1 MESLTAAEVVG
12 RTLAALGVRDA
23 FGVLGSGNFVATQAL
38 HAAGA
43 AFHHARHEGGAICM
57 ADGYARVS
65 GRVGV
70 CSVHQGPG
78 FTNAMTGLTEAAKA
92 APRCCCWPAR
102 RRPRRCARTSG
113 STRRRWPRP
122 SARRPSAC
130 TPGRARRTMSRGR
143 CGARRWSAGRS
154 CSACRST
161 SRREP
166 APDCRRRAAS
176 APALHAPAPSP
187 AAVAEV
193 AALIAAARRPVIIAG
208 RGAVL
213 AGAGEA
219 LEALGDA
226 IGAVLATSAMGHG
239 LFAGS
244 PWAVGISGGFASPVA
259 ARLIAES
266 DLVLAFGASLT
277 RWTTRDGAL
286 IDAGAKVVQVDVDPD
301 ALGAHRPVDVAVV
314 GDAAA
319 TARAL
324 LDAGVQ
330 DSGVRDDALAAEI
343 AAGSWRD
350 EPYED
355 AGADGRMDPRTLSIA
370 LDALLP
376 PERTVAVDSGHFMG
390 FPPMYLRVPDPAGF
404 VFTQAF
410 QSIGLGLA
418 SGIGAAIARPDRL
431 TVACLGDGGALMAL
445 PELET
450 LARLRLPMLVVVYN
464 DAAYGAEVHHFR
476 PQGHP
481 VELVQFPD
489 TDFAALAEAAGARG
503 LTVRARGGPGRDR
516 ALAGRAR
523 RPARRR
529 CEDHARLLRGM
540 ARGGLQMTQSL
551 AEMLSAV
558 DVVDLTQPLSED
570 TPVLQLPPPF
580 ANTPGLTRHEISR
593 YDDRGPAWAW
603 YWLEIGEHVGTH
615 FDAPIH
621 WVSGQDGEDVA
632 SVPPQ
637 RLVAPAVVIDKSEEA
652 AADPDFCLTVDHIR
666 AFEAEHGPLPEGGWL
681 LLRTGWDARA
691 HDEAAFLNANET
703 GPHTPGFDVECA
715 RWIADE
721 SPLAGVGVETVG
733 TDAGAAHS
741 FDPPFPVHSFVLGAG
756 KYGLTQLANL
766 AQLPPTGAV
775 VVVAPLKLVGGT
787 GSPARVLALVPR
799 G

>member
-23 FGVLGSGNFVATQAL
+23 FGVLGSGNFIATQAL

-43 AFHHARHEGGAICM
+43 AFHHARHEGGAISM

-70 CSVHQGPG
+70 CTVHQGPG
-78 FTNAMTGLTEAAKA
+78 FTNAMTGLTEAAKSRTPLLLLAGEAPA
-92 APRCCCWPAR
+92 AALRSNFRLDQAALATTVGAAAERVHSGGSAADDVAR
-102 RRPRRCARTSG
+102 ALRRAQVERRPVLLSVPLDVQAQ
-113 STRRRWPRP
+113 
-122 SARRPSAC
+122 
-130 TPGRARRTMSRGR
+130 
-143 CGARRWSAGRS
+143 
-154 CSACRST
+154 
-161 SRREP
+161 P
-166 APDCRRRAAS
+166 APAPAPEPT

-193 AALIAAARRPVIIAG
+193 AELVAASQRPVVIAG

-213 AGAGEA
+213 SSAGEA

-259 ARLIAES
+259 ARLIAAS

-286 IDAGAKVVQVDVDPD
+286 IDPGAKVVQVDLNPE
-301 ALGAHRPVDVAVV
+301 ALGAHRPVDAAVV
-314 GDAAA
+314 ADAAA

-324 LDAGVQ
+324 VEAGVQ
-330 DSGVRDDALAAEI
+330 GTGVRDDALAAEI

-350 EPYED
+350 DAYDD

-370 LDALLP
+370 LDTLLP

-390 FPPMYLRVPDPAGF
+390 FPPMYLRVPDPAAF

-418 SGIGAAIARPDRL
+418 SGMGAAIARPDRL

-450 LARLRLPMLVVVYN
+450 LARLRLPMLVVVYD

-503 LTVRARGGPGRDR
+503 LTVRGEED
-516 ALAGRAR
+516 LAAIQ
-523 RPARRR
+523 PW
-529 CEDHARLLRGM
+529 
-540 ARGGLQMTQSL
+540 L
-551 AEMLSAV
+551 AERDGPL
-558 DVVDLTQPLSED
+558 VVDAKIT
-570 TPVLQLPPPF
+570 
-580 ANTPGLTRHEISR
+580 
-593 YDDRGPAWAW
+593 
-603 YWLEIGEHVGTH
+603 
-615 FDAPIH
+615 
-621 WVSGQDGEDVA
+621 
-632 SVPPQ
+632 
-637 RLVAPAVVIDKSEEA
+637 
-652 AADPDFCLTVDHIR
+652 PDFCAEWLEE
-666 AFEAEHGPLPEGGWL
+666 AF
-681 LLRTGWDARA
+681 R
-691 HDEAAFLNANET
+691 
-703 GPHTPGFDVECA
+703 
-715 RWIADE
+715 
-721 SPLAGVGVETVG
+721 
-733 TDAGAAHS
+733 
-741 FDPPFPVHSFVLGAG
+741 
-756 KYGLTQLANL
+756 
-766 AQLPPTGAV
+766 
-775 VVVAPLKLVGGT
+775 
-787 GSPARVLALVPR
+787 
-799 G
+799 

>member
-1 MESLTAAEVVG
+1 M
-12 RTLAALGVRDA
+12 
-23 FGVLGSGNFVATQAL
+23 LGSGNFIATQAL

-78 FTNAMTGLTEAAKA
+78 FTNAMTGLTEAAKSRTPLLLLAGEAPAAALRSNFRLDQAALATTVGAAAERVHSGESAAEDISRALRRAQVERRPVLLSMPLDVQAQPAPMPAA
-92 APRCCCWPAR
+92 AP
-102 RRPRRCARTSG
+102 T
-113 STRRRWPRP
+113 
-122 SARRPSAC
+122 
-130 TPGRARRTMSRGR
+130 
-143 CGARRWSAGRS
+143 
-154 CSACRST
+154 
-161 SRREP
+161 
-166 APDCRRRAAS
+166 
-176 APALHAPAPSP
+176 APALHAPAASP

-193 AALIAAARRPVIIAG
+193 AALIAARRRPVIIAG

-259 ARLIAES
+259 ARLIAAS

-286 IDAGAKVVQVDVDPD
+286 IDPAAKVVQVDLDPE
-301 ALGAHRPVDVAVV
+301 ALGAHRPVDAAVV
-314 GDAAA
+314 ADAAA

-330 DSGVRDDALAAEI
+330 GSGVRSEALAAEI

-355 AGADGRMDPRTLSIA
+355 AGADGRMDPRTFSIA
-370 LDALLP
+370 LDRLLP
-376 PERTVAVDSGHFMG
+376 AERTVAVDSGHFMG

-404 VFTQAF
+404 VFAQAF

-418 SGIGAAIARPDRL
+418 GGIGAAIARPDRL

-450 LARLRLPMLVVVYN
+450 LARLRLPMLVVIYN

-476 PQGHP
+476 PHGQP

-503 LTVRARGGPGRDR
+503 LTVRGEED
-516 ALAGRAR
+516 LAAIE
-523 RPARRR
+523 PW
-529 CEDHARLLRGM
+529 
-540 ARGGLQMTQSL
+540 L
-551 AEMLSAV
+551 AERDGPL
-558 DVVDLTQPLSED
+558 VVDAKIT
-570 TPVLQLPPPF
+570 
-580 ANTPGLTRHEISR
+580 
-593 YDDRGPAWAW
+593 
-603 YWLEIGEHVGTH
+603 
-615 FDAPIH
+615 
-621 WVSGQDGEDVA
+621 
-632 SVPPQ
+632 
-637 RLVAPAVVIDKSEEA
+637 
-652 AADPDFCLTVDHIR
+652 PDFCAEWLEE
-666 AFEAEHGPLPEGGWL
+666 AF
-681 LLRTGWDARA
+681 
-691 HDEAAFLNANET
+691 
-703 GPHTPGFDVECA
+703 
-715 RWIADE
+715 
-721 SPLAGVGVETVG
+721 
-733 TDAGAAHS
+733 
-741 FDPPFPVHSFVLGAG
+741 
-756 KYGLTQLANL
+756 K
-766 AQLPPTGAV
+766 
-775 VVVAPLKLVGGT
+775 
-787 GSPARVLALVPR
+787 
-799 G
+799 